1 MSIAEGC
8 CDVVDGKIAAVVTS
22 LEMFAPP
29 PINREHAAGHG
40 LQLHFAAKPDLDWYR
55 DLYRRVGGPWL
66 WVSCLEM
73 DDAALAA
80 VLHDPAV
87 EVWAAVK
94 EGRAEGLL
102 QLDFRVPGVCEL
114 LYFGLTDAVIGQGAG
129 RWMMNRAIERA
140 WSQPIKRFWVHTCS
154 VDHPAA
160 LAFYVR
166 SGFTAFRRQVE
177 VFDDPRLSGILP
189 LDAAPHVPVI
199 RPKG

>member
-1 MSIAEGC
+1 MSLVDGY
-8 CDVVDGKIAAVVTS
+8 CDVADGKIAATVTS

-29 PINREHAAGHG
+29 SSHNDPAGHG
-40 LQLHFAAKPDLDWYR
+40 LEIERITDPELGWYR

-66 WVSCLEM
+66 WVSCLRM

-87 EVWAAVK
+87 EVWAAFK
-94 EGRAEGLL
+94 DGRAEGLVE
-102 QLDFRVPGVCEL
+102 LDFRVPGVCEL

-160 LAFYVR
+160 LAFYLR

-177 VFDDPRLSGILP
+177 VFDDPRLSGLLP

>member
-1 MSIAEGC
+1 MRLAEGYY
-8 CDVVDGKIAAVVTS
+8 DVADGKIAAEVTS

-29 PINREHAAGHG
+29 SLDKDPAGHG
-40 LQLHFAAKPDLDWYR
+40 LQLERAAKPDLDWYR

-66 WVSCLEM
+66 WVSCLKM

-94 EGRAEGLL
+94 EGQAEGLV

-114 LYFGLTDAVIGQGAG
+114 LYFGLTDALIGQGAG

-177 VFDDPRLSGILP
+177 VFDDPRLSGVLP
-189 LDAAPHVPVI
+189 ADAAPHVPVI

>member
-1 MSIAEGC
+1 MSLDEGYR
-8 CDVVDGKIAAVVTS
+8 DVVDGKIAAVVTS

-29 PINREHAAGHG
+29 PLGKEPAGHG
-40 LQLHFAAKPDLDWYR
+40 LQLERAVKPDLDWYR

-66 WVSCLEM
+66 WVSCLKM
-73 DDAALAA
+73 HDAALAA

-94 EGRAEGLL
+94 DGRAEGLL

-114 LYFGLTDAVIGQGAG
+114 LYFGLTDTVIGQGAG

-140 WSQPIKRFWVHTCS
+140 WSQPIGRFWVHTCS

-177 VFDDPRLSGILP
+177 IFDDPRLSGVLP
-189 LDAAPHVPVI
+189 PDAAPHVPVI